1 LDYFENFEE
10 GKFRGMLSWRILSH
24 ALLLES
30 QGTSNESGRKATVFL
45 TALHVPAC
53 GYFLLESLTHTPTMQ
68 PFYLFF
74 SNAGRSINQDS
85 FFIKSHKNIQI
96 YIYIGNSRDIFA
108 IHG

>member
-1 LDYFENFEE
+1 
-10 GKFRGMLSWRILSH
+10 MLSWRILSH